1 VYRLPLLRCVLMVAA
16 TLLAAV
22 ALLAT
27 PSPVTGAPSV
37 SGTVTGTDGK
47 GVAQAVVFVRD
58 PIPAAER
65 PAAAAH
71 PAATADHPSP
81 QVVDQISKAFVP
93 DLLAIEVGTLVRF
106 PNHDQIHH
114 HVYSFSPAKIFELPL
129 YKGEDAPPVLFDKVG
144 VVKIG
149 CNIHDWMSGIILVLP
164 TPHFAVTDGDG
175 RFTLSDLP
183 SGTYTLSAWHALSK
197 LKPEDASQS
206 VRVGQEPVQVDF
218 TLPLSPARPRRA
230 MHGVRGEP

>member
-1 VYRLPLLRCVLMVAA
+1 MHRLPHLRCLVRV
-16 TLLAAV
+16 AV
-22 ALLAT
+22 ALLAAVT
-27 PSPVTGAPSV
+27 LLATTTPVTAAPSV
-37 SGTVTGTDGK
+37 SGTVRGTDGK

-58 PIPAAER
+58 PIAAD
-65 PAAAAH
+65 AAH
-71 PAATADHPSP
+71 RSP
-81 QVVDQISKAFVP
+81 QVVDQINKAFVP

-149 CNIHDWMSGIILVLP
+149 CNIHDWMSGIILVVP
-164 TPHFAVTDGDG
+164 TPYFAVTDGDG

-230 MHGVRGEP
+230 MHGARIEP

>member
-1 VYRLPLLRCVLMVAA
+1 VHRLPHLRCLLRV
-16 TLLAAV
+16 AV
-22 ALLAT
+22 ALLAAVILLAT
-27 PSPVTGAPSV
+27 TTPVTAAPSV

-65 PAAAAH
+65 

-149 CNIHDWMSGIILVLP
+149 CNIHDWMSGIILVVP
-164 TPHFAVTDGDG
+164 TPYFAVTDGAG

-206 VRVGQEPVQVDF
+206 VQVGQEPVQVDF

-230 MHGVRGEP
+230 MHGARSEP